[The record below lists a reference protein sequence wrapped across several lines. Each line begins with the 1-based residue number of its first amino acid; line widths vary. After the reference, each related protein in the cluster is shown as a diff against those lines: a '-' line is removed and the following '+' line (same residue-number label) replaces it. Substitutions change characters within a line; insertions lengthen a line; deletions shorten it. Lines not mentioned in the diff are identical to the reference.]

1 MTLAEAQR
9 HIDSFSRPS
18 GFNTYS
24 WRVVKKMALKAWE
37 KHLEG
42 KVLEYSV
49 NYMCKEFY
57 LMIRDENGQFIIPR
71 NRIHSP
77 YLGTESVRKAH
88 GMHA

>member
-9 HIDSFSRPS
+9 HIDSFSRPE

-37 KHLEG
+37 RHLEG
-42 KVLEYSV
+42 RALEHSV

-57 LMIRDENGQFIIPR
+57 LMIRDDEGRYIIPPHKM
-71 NRIHSP
+71 HSP
-77 YLGTESVRKAH
+77 YL
-88 GMHA
+88 MN